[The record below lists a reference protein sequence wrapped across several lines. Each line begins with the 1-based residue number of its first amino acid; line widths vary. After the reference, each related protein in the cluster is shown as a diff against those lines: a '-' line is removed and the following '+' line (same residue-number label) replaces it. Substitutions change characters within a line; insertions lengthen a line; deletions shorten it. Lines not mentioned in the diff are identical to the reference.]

1 MEQIGAVVGASVVM
15 PGRQLCVLLEGLQLV
30 LPFFLQLI
38 RDPLQFQND
47 RQRLAVDEFL
57 VPELLWSVLERP
69 DRQQDLPVRQ
79 SGLQQ
84 YMM

>member
-1 MEQIGAVVGASVVM
+1 M
-15 PGRQLCVLLEGLQLV
+15 PGRQLRVLLEGLQLV

-38 RDPLQFQND
+38 RDPLQFQDD

-69 DRQQDLPVRQ
+69 DRQEDLPVQQ
-79 SGLQQ
+79 SGLQ
-84 YMM
+84 